1 MYRIYKSGA
10 VELTGEAFHVK
21 ADLPRPPAAA
31 PATIAAQQL
40 GTSDYYDNTVT
51 MFDAEQADTLLQDTK
66 QQAAQ
71 MIATSRQQA
80 ADVAETIRQ
89 EAFKEVA
96 NLRNQAYLEGQAEGY
111 AEGAAAKVAAIE
123 GLVQK
128 LEETVATLEG
138 RFEGFLAEYES
149 NLKWAVAEVSGK
161 VLGRILERDELE
173 LVQTVKDAV
182 EQVRNAEWID
192 LHLCRDS
199 VELID
204 RLQREFA
211 PLKQLEVIPDNLPPG
226 SILLDIPSGKL
237 DASVEAQLK
246 TLREYFAN
254 HTLEL

>member
-10 VELTGEAFHVK
+10 VELAGEAFQIK
-21 ADLPRPPAAA
+21 DQPRPTPPSVAQLAAAGQAAA
-31 PATIAAQQL
+31 PSGYDMGALDFDPQQ
-40 GTSDYYDNTVT
+40 
-51 MFDAEQADTLLQDTK
+51 AETLLQDTR

-80 ADVAETIRQ
+80 LVETEKIRQ
-89 EAFKEVA
+89 EAFQEVA
-96 NLRNQAYLEGQAEGY
+96 NLRNQAYLEGQAQGY
-111 AEGAAAKVAAIE
+111 AEGAAAKVTAVE
-123 GLVQK
+123 ELVQK
-128 LEETVATLEG
+128 LEQAVATMEG
-138 RFEGFLAEYES
+138 RFEGFIAEYES

-173 LVQTVKDAV
+173 LLQTVKDAV

-192 LHLCRDS
+192 LHVCRDS

-211 PLKQLEVIPDNLPPG
+211 PLKQLEVVPDDLPSG
-226 SILLDIPSGKL
+226 SVLLDIPSGKL
-237 DASVEAQLK
+237 DASVQAQLQ